1 MIYLFRRGMHMN
13 PIIKWPGGKSR
24 EIDQI
29 YHLLPRF
36 HRYVEPF
43 FGGGALFFHL
53 APPEAAVND
62 ISEDLMTF
70 YRLVQ
75 AQDLELHRCLIRLD
89 RTFQGLINA
98 LTEDAD
104 TLYTLFEN
112 LNSGVL
118 IQEQLEPS
126 IAMLLSRLGK
136 VAFDNTLV
144 PDPEAFYDSLQ
155 KNATDKYLRTLKN
168 HAQQPFS
175 REDLVEN
182 LITGFAAGYYVYIRK
197 LYNDIA
203 LGRMEAPSEGF
214 RAAVFYFVREYCYG
228 SMFRYNAHGE
238 FNIPYGGMSYNRK
251 NMAAKIAG
259 MFNRETR
266 RVLRGTQLCC
276 MDFEDFL
283 QEIEIN
289 SGDFMFLDPPY
300 DTEFSDYDGTPFGRE
315 EQARLAEVLKATPAK
330 FLLIIKNTEYIRSL
344 YENDFY
350 IHSFDKQYSYNVRS
364 RNHRD
369 VEHLVITNYSL

>member
-1 MIYLFRRGMHMN
+1 MN

-29 YHLLPRF
+29 YHLLPKF

-62 ISEDLMTF
+62 ISEDLMAF

-75 AQDLELHRCLIRLD
+75 EQDPELHRCLNRLD
-89 RTFQGLINA
+89 KTFQGLIDA

-104 TLYTLFEN
+104 TLYKLFDD

-118 IQEQLEPS
+118 SQEQLEPS

-136 VAFDNTLV
+136 VGFDSTLV
-144 PDPEAFYDSLQ
+144 LDPEAFYDSLQ
-155 KNATDKYLRTLKN
+155 KNAADKYLRTLRN
-168 HAQQPFS
+168 HAKQPFS
-175 REDLVEN
+175 REDLIEN
-182 LITGFAAGYYVYIRK
+182 LITGFAAGYYIYIRK
-197 LYNDIA
+197 VYNDIA
-203 LGRMEAPSEGF
+203 LGRADGISAGF

-228 SMFRYNAHGE
+228 SMFRYNGQGE

-251 NMAAKIAG
+251 NMAAKIAN
-259 MFNRETR
+259 MFSRETK

-283 QEIEIN
+283 QEIQIN

-300 DTEFSDYDGTPFGRE
+300 DTEFSDYDGRPFGKD
-315 EQARLAEVLKATPAK
+315 EQARLAEVLKATSAK

-364 RNHRD
+364 RNQRD

>member
-1 MIYLFRRGMHMN
+1 MPVN

-29 YHLLPRF
+29 YHLLPKF

-62 ISEDLMTF
+62 ISEELMNF

-75 AQDLELHRCLIRLD
+75 NQDLELHCCLNRLD
-89 RTFQGLINA
+89 KTFQGLIHA
-98 LTEDAD
+98 LTEEAD
-104 TLYTLFEN
+104 TLYDLFED
-112 LNSGVL
+112 LNSGL
-118 IQEQLEPS
+118 LTQEQLEPA

-136 VAFDNTLV
+136 AGFDRTLV
-144 PDPEAFYDSLQ
+144 LDAEAFYDSLQ
-155 KNATDKYLRTLKN
+155 KNAADKFLRTLKN
-168 HAQQPFS
+168 HGKQPFS
-175 REDLVEN
+175 REDLIEN
-182 LITGFAAGYYVYIRK
+182 LITGFAAGYYVYFRK
-197 LYNDIA
+197 VYNDIT
-203 LGRMEAPSEGF
+203 LKRMDAPSEGYHC
-214 RAAVFYFVREYCYG
+214 AVFYFVREYCYG
-228 SMFRYNAHGE
+228 SMFRYNAQGE

-251 NMAAKIAG
+251 NMAAKISN

-276 MDFEDFL
+276 LDF
-283 QEIEIN
+283 QEFFTEIGVN
-289 SGDFMFLDPPY
+289 KGDFIFLDPPY
-300 DTEFSDYDGTPFGRE
+300 DTEFSDYEGRPFDKND
-315 EQARLAEVLKATPAK
+315 QARLAEALKATPAK

-350 IHSFDKQYSYNVRS
+350 IHSFDKQYTYNVRS
-364 RNHRD
+364 RNQRD
-369 VEHLVITNYSL
+369 VEHLIITNYTV